1 MENEILTRLSAL
13 SHPQR
18 MAVYRLLMRRYP
30 DEVPAGE
37 IARALDL
44 KNSTASVYLSALLD
58 CGLATQRRA
67 GTSLLYA
74 AAMPAVREVMAFLVN
89 DCCRGRPDLC
99 PSPSSLLEE
108 TDMTNRKFNVLFLCT
123 GNSARSIFAE
133 ALLRDLA
140 GDRFAVYSA
149 GTNPA
154 STLNP
159 LAVDM
164 LRAKGHDTGSLRAK
178 SAEEFRQPG
187 APVMDFVF
195 TVCDQAANESC
206 PPWPGQPVSGHWG
219 VPDPVKAEGT
229 PAQRALAFQQAY
241 GALRKRVE
249 AFAALPLTTL
259 DAISLQKAIDAIA
272 ALPET
277 GDPA

>member
-1 MENEILTRLSAL
+1 MEKEILDRLATL

-44 KNSTASVYLSALLD
+44 KPSTASVYLSALLD

-74 AAMPAVREVMAFLVN
+74 AAMPAVRAMMAYLVN
-89 DCCRGRPDLC
+89 DCCRSRPDLC
-99 PSPSSLLEE
+99 PTPSPDHPPMR
-108 TDMTNRKFNVLFLCT
+108 TRRFNVLFLCT

-133 ALLRDLA
+133 ALLRDIA
-140 GDRFAVYSA
+140 GDRFAVHSA
-149 GTNPA
+149 GTHPA
-154 STLNP
+154 PTLNP

-164 LRAKGHDTGSLRAK
+164 LRAKGHDTASLRAK
-178 SAEEFRQPG
+178 SADEFRQPD

-229 PAQRALAFQQAY
+229 PAQRALAFQHAY

-249 AFAALPLTTL
+249 AFAALPLATL
-259 DAISLQKAIDAIA
+259 DAIALQHAIDDIST
-272 ALPET
+272 LPET